1 MMEPIVAQTK
11 KWVETVVIG
20 LNLCPFAKYVS
31 DKGGIGYAVM
41 PDLSQAAPAQL
52 KAAVLASFENQ
63 VQSLDTQSM
72 LDTILLII
80 PDGLSDFQTYLDLLY
95 AAEDWLEEHGY
106 AGVYQV
112 ASFHPDY
119 QFAGEDPADPSNYTN
134 RSPYPML
141 HILREEQ
148 ITAALDFYAG
158 DPAEIPER
166 NMALT
171 KKMGL
176 AQMQALRAAC
186 MKG

>member
-1 MMEPIVAQTK
+1 MESFITQTK
-11 KWVETVVIG
+11 AWVETVVIG
-20 LNLCPFAKYVS
+20 LNLCPFAQHVS
-31 DKGGIGYAVM
+31 KKGGIEYTVM
-41 PDLSQAAPAQL
+41 PNIGNTHPAQI
-52 KAAVLASFENQ
+52 KAAVLEAFEQQ
-63 VQSLDTQSM
+63 VQRLDTVSSI
-72 LDTILLII
+72 DTILLIVSE
-80 PDGLSDFQTYLDLLY
+80 GLSDFQTYLDVLY
-95 AAEDWLEEHGY
+95 AAEDWLEDHDY

-141 HILREEQ
+141 HVLREAQ
-148 ITAALDFYAG
+148 ITEALTFYTG
-158 DPAEIPER
+158 DPEEIPER

-171 KKMGL
+171 RQMGL